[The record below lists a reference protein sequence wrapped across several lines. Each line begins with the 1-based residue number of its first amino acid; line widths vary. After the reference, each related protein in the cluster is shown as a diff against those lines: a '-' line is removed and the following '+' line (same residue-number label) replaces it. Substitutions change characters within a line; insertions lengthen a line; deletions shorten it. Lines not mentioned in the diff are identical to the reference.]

1 MGGTRAIFCRVN
13 DEKKDRKSLKIAAGI
28 YGRQRN
34 KDISKGRHETNSG
47 NTESNPI
54 DSDDEYGGEREKAE
68 GRKCVPAGLYTD
80 SGGGLVVTDNLTRE
94 PVT

>member
-1 MGGTRAIFCRVN
+1 MTTNMGG
-13 DEKKDRKSLKIAAGI
+13 
-28 YGRQRN
+28 
-34 KDISKGRHETNSG
+34 
-47 NTESNPI
+47 
-54 DSDDEYGGEREKAE
+54 GEGEKAE